1 MAVKLFAGNLPWTLN
16 DDSLKSLFEP
26 HGKIVSARIIK
37 DRDTGKSRG
46 FGFVEFE
53 DNAEAEK
60 AMQALNGSEMNGRKI
75 IVNEAKA
82 R

>member
-60 AMQALNGSEMNGRKI
+60 RCK
-75 IVNEAKA
+75 

>member
-1 MAVKLFAGNLPWTLN
+1 MAVKLFAGNLPWTLG
-16 DDSLKSLFEP
+16 DDSLKSTFEP
-26 HGKIVSARIIK
+26 YGKVVNARIIK

-46 FGFVEFE
+46 FGFVEME

-60 AMQALNGSEMNGRKI
+60 AMQALNGSELNGRKI

>member
-16 DDSLKSLFEP
+16 DEGLRSLFEP

-37 DRDTGKSRG
+37 DRETGKSRG
-46 FGFVEFE
+46 FGFVEME
-53 DNAEAEK
+53 DKAEAEK
-60 AMQALNGSEMNGRKI
+60 AMQALNGSDMNGRAI

>member
-1 MAVKLFAGNLPWTLN
+1 VAVKLFAGNLPWTLN

>member
-37 DRDTGKSRG
+37 DRDTSKSRG

>member
-26 HGKIVSARIIK
+26 HGKIVNARIIK

-46 FGFVEFE
+46 FGFVEME